1 MSQRINNEPSLK
13 PVSGISRRALLRG
26 AATACLSAIGAPIV
40 QSLTSASPD
49 TSALKRAVQQSG
61 KILGTYTVQHELDYD
76 TSSSTI
82 IASTFSM
89 IADGNDLKFSNR
101 LRPAPDSFDFRA
113 GDAVVAWAEQHSML
127 FRGHC
132 LVWWNAL
139 PRWYSSYVTPANA
152 KQVMTDHITTVV
164 RHYAGR
170 IYSWDVVNE
179 PIYHDNR
186 PDGLRRK
193 PWLDFIGPEYID
205 LAFHT
210 AHAADPH
217 ALLVLN
223 ECYIEHDTP
232 GEIGRRAA
240 LLALAT
246 RLQKANVP
254 ITHVGVQGHLRGNT
268 PLDRRG
274 MTDFGKQIHD
284 LGLEIMITELDCD
297 SVNVPGA
304 LVEQTAASKYAEF
317 LEFIGPYVKVIT
329 LESLHED
336 RSLPVQA
343 NGFPQYVD
351 LLNSDYQ
358 FTPPYYAAVDA
369 LERLPVTESRQATHL
384 KQSARGSR

>member
-1 MSQRINNEPSLK
+1 MNNEPSLK
-13 PVSGISRRALLRG
+13 AVSGMSRRTLLRG
-26 AATACLSAIGAPIV
+26 AATACLSAIGAPVV
-40 QSLTSASPD
+40 QSLTPALPD
-49 TSALKRAVQQSG
+49 TSALKRAAKQSG
-61 KILGTYTVQHELDYD
+61 KILGTYTVQHELYYD
-76 TSSSTI
+76 SFASAI
-82 IASTFSM
+82 IANTLSM

-113 GDAVVAWAEQHSML
+113 GDAVVAWVEQHSL
-127 FRGHC
+127 LLRGHC

-139 PRWYSSYVTPANA
+139 PAWYSSYVTPANA

-164 RHYAGR
+164 KHYAGR

-186 PDGLRRK
+186 PDVLRRR

-205 LAFHT
+205 LAFHA

-217 ALLVLN
+217 AFLVLN
-223 ECYIEHDTP
+223 ECYIEHATP

-254 ITHVGVQGHLRGNT
+254 ITHVGIQGHLRGNT

-274 MTDFGKQIHD
+274 MADFGKQIHD

-317 LEFIGPYVKVIT
+317 LEFMGPYVKVIT

-343 NGFPQYVD
+343 NGFRQYLN

-358 FTPPYYAAVDA
+358 LTPPYYAAVDA
-369 LERLPVTESRQATHL
+369 LVLPAAESGQATHL
-384 KQSARGSR
+384 KQSAKGSR